1 MIEPAGHRTVRSCS
15 KWRVLTK
22 PAGSRVGCVCSR
34 VKRKTQKTLTEP
46 TRDRVIR
53 ACSRAP
59 RLSTGC
65 VAQTRW
71 KEHTEPTWHR
81 LDRVCSREK
90 DLDFVAS
97 LYTSMLDSPYRGE
110 KKSLAINLVGRP
122 AIWGESGVSMMNP
135 TPDPPY
141 KISRNF
147 KLQSCGP
154 NLSWGA
160 IKFVR
165 LD

>member
-1 MIEPAGHRTVRSCS
+1 M
-15 KWRVLTK
+15 
-22 PAGSRVGCVCSR
+22 
-34 VKRKTQKTLTEP
+34 TEP
-46 TRDRVIR
+46 TRERVIR

-59 RLSTGC
+59 RLSKKC

-71 KEHTEPTWHR
+71 NEHSEPTGQRVIRACSRVPRFSTRCVVPPRWDEHTEPTWHR
-81 LDRVCSREK
+81 LDRVCSREQ
-90 DLDFVAS
+90 DLDFVAL

-122 AIWGESGVSMMNP
+122 AIWGESGFSIMNS

-147 KLQSCGP
+147 KRQSCGP
-154 NLSWGA
+154 NL
-160 IKFVR
+160 
-165 LD
+165 